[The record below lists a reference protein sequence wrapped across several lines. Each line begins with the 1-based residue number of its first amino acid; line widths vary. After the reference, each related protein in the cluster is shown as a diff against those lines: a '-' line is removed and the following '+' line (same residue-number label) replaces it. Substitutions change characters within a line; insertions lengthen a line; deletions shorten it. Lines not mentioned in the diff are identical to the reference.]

1 MAGAVRRNPLTRS
14 NQGNPGP
21 VEAIDPVAAIPRGQ
35 PRRSPL
41 PPAVTPAPFLP
52 MLPRVSLLL
61 FAVVITFVPARAS
74 DPRLAAVLPEIDRLF
89 AATAAEQNIPG
100 LVYGIMLD
108 GRLVHSAA
116 LGLAHVA
123 QKTPVTTETGFRI
136 ASMTKSFTALAI
148 YHLRDAGRLALT
160 DPLTKHLPEFRSI
173 TLPTTDSAPITL
185 LQLLTMSAGLPQDDP
200 WGDRQLA
207 ITPAAFTDFLRGG
220 LSFSSPPGTAYEYS
234 NLGYALLGAVI
245 SRVTGEPYQTYITRE
260 ILVPLRMN
268 DTVWDYPVVPAGQL
282 ALGYR
287 WEDNAWQAEPLLRD
301 GAYGAMGGLIT
312 TLADFA
318 RYTAFHLSAYPPRDD
333 ADPGPVR
340 RATLREFHQPAIV
353 ATVADAKPASGAPRS
368 NATAYAHGLR
378 WNQDTTGLVNLGHS
392 GGLPGYGSNFRF
404 YPALNLAI
412 ISFANR
418 TYAPMATA
426 NAKAVA
432 LLLEK
437 TALPTRAIPPNEILI
452 TRQRAL
458 IALLE
463 SAWNAELGQAV
474 LAENFYLDRSRDSW
488 VAHTRTTLASV
499 GHLTGIGELVPENQ
513 LRGTFTLT
521 GETGLIDVFFTL
533 TPEATP
539 KIQHVRLTRRT
550 LSPSP

>member
-1 MAGAVRRNPLTRS
+1 MLLRALLLTATLVS
-14 NQGNPGP
+14 TLSIGP
-21 VEAIDPVAAIPRGQ
+21 
-35 PRRSPL
+35 
-41 PPAVTPAPFLP
+41 TPAAALTQET
-52 MLPRVSLLL
+52 LRN
-61 FAVVITFVPARAS
+61 FA
-74 DPRLAAVLPEIDRLF
+74 LNEIDRLF
-89 AATAAEQNIPG
+89 AATAAEQNLPG

-116 LGLAHVA
+116 LGLADVA
-123 QKTPVTTETGFRI
+123 QKTPVTTDTRFRI

-148 YHLRDAGRLALT
+148 YRLRDAGRLALT
-160 DPLTKHLPEFRSI
+160 DPLTQHLPDFRAI
-173 TLPTTDSAPITL
+173 ALPTTDSAPITL
-185 LQLLTMSAGLPQDDP
+185 LQLLTMTAGLPQDDP

-207 ITPAAFTDFLRGG
+207 ITPAAFETFIRVG

-245 SRVTGEPYQTYITRE
+245 ARVTGEPYQTYITRE
-260 ILVPLRMN
+260 LLAPLGMN
-268 DTVWDYPVVPAGQL
+268 DTVWDYPAVPPGKL

-287 WEDNAWQAEPLLRD
+287 WEDNAWQPEPLLRD

-333 ADPGPVR
+333 ADSGPVR

-353 ATVADAKPASGAPRS
+353 AAVADARPASGTPRA

-378 WNQDTTGLVNLGHS
+378 WNSDTAGLVNLGHS

-418 TYAPMATA
+418 TYAPMANA

-437 TALPTRAIPPNEILI
+437 AALPARATPPDDILL

-458 IALLE
+458 IALIE
-463 SAWNAELGQAV
+463 SGWDSALSAAV
-474 LAENFYLDRSRDSW
+474 LAENFYLDRSRESW
-488 VAHTRTTLASV
+488 IAHTRTTLAAA
-499 GHLTGIGELVPENQ
+499 GRLTATGPMIPENA

-539 KIQHVRLTRRT
+539 KIQHVRLTPRT
-550 LSPSP
+550 P

>member
-1 MAGAVRRNPLTRS
+1 MFVKESFPQFS
-14 NQGNPGP
+14 P
-21 VEAIDPVAAIPRGQ
+21 VPDADA
-35 PRRSPL
+35 
-41 PPAVTPAPFLP
+41 TPKSAPFVFAYRRHRHSLFP
-52 MLPRVSLLL
+52 MLFRAPLLL
-61 FAVVITFVPARAS
+61 LAAGLAVALAFLPARAATP

-116 LGLAHVA
+116 LGLADVA
-123 QKTPVTTETGFRI
+123 QKTPVTTETRFRI

-148 YHLRDAGRLALT
+148 YHLRDAGRLTLN
-160 DPLTKHLPEFRSI
+160 DPLTQHLPEFRGI

-185 LQLLTMSAGLPQDDP
+185 LQLLTMTAGLPQDDP

-220 LSFSSPPGTAYEYS
+220 LSFSTPPGTAYEYS

-245 SRVTGEPYQTYITRE
+245 DRVAGEPYQAYITRE
-260 ILVPLRMN
+260 LLAPLGMN
-268 DTVWDYPVVPAGQL
+268 DTVWDYPAVPPGQL

-287 WEDNAWQAEPLLRD
+287 WEDNAWQPEPLLRD
-301 GAYGAMGGLIT
+301 GVYGAMGGLIT
-312 TLADFA
+312 TLADFT
-318 RYTAFHLSAYPPRDD
+318 RYTAFHLAAYPPRDD
-333 ADPGPVR
+333 ADPGPIR
-340 RATLREFHQPAIV
+340 RATLREFHQPAAF
-353 ATVADAKPASGAPRS
+353 ATVADARPASGSPRT

-378 WNQDTTGLVNLGHS
+378 WNRDTAGLINLGHS

-404 YPALNLAI
+404 YPALGLAV

-426 NAKAVA
+426 NAKAAA

-437 TALPTRAIPPNEILI
+437 AALPARELPVDPILA

-458 IALLE
+458 IALLD
-463 SAWNAELGQAV
+463 SGWDPALGAAV
-474 LAENFYLDRSRDSW
+474 LAENFYLDRSRESW
-488 VAHTRTTLASV
+488 IAHTRTTLAAA
-499 GHLTGIGELVPENQ
+499 GRLTATGPMIPENA

-539 KIQHVRLTRRT
+539 KIQHVSLTRRT
-550 LSPSP
+550 P

>member
-1 MAGAVRRNPLTRS
+1 MFVKKSFPQFS
-14 NQGNPGP
+14 P
-21 VEAIDPVAAIPRGQ
+21 VPDADA
-35 PRRSPL
+35 
-41 PPAVTPAPFLP
+41 TPKSAPFVFAYRRHRHSLFP
-52 MLPRVSLLL
+52 MLFRAPLLL
-61 FAVVITFVPARAS
+61 LTAGLAVALAFLPARAATP
-74 DPRLAAVLPEIDRLF
+74 DPRLAAVLPEVDRLF
-89 AATAAEQNIPG
+89 AATAAEQNLPG

-116 LGLAHVA
+116 LGLADVA
-123 QKTPVTTETGFRI
+123 QKTPVTTDTRFRI

-160 DPLTKHLPEFRSI
+160 DPLTQHLPEFRAI

-185 LQLLTMSAGLPQDDP
+185 LQLLTMTAGLPQDDP

-207 ITPAAFTDFLRGG
+207 ITPAALTDFLRGG
-220 LSFSSPPGTAYEYS
+220 LSFSTPPGTAYEYS

-245 SRVTGEPYQTYITRE
+245 DRVTGEPYQTYITRE
-260 ILVPLRMN
+260 LLAPLGMN
-268 DTVWDYPVVPAGQL
+268 DTVWDYPSVPPGKL

-287 WEDNAWQAEPLLRD
+287 WEDNAWQPEPLLRD

-333 ADPGPVR
+333 ADSGPVR
-340 RATLREFHQPAIV
+340 RATLREFHQPAAF
-353 ATVADAKPASGAPRS
+353 ATVADARPASGTPRA

-378 WNQDTTGLVNLGHS
+378 WNSDTTGLINLGHS

-404 YPALNLAI
+404 YPALNLAVI
-412 ISFANR
+412 AFANR

-426 NAKAVA
+426 NAKAAA

-437 TALPTRAIPPNEILI
+437 AALPARATPPDEILI

-463 SAWNAELGQAV
+463 SGWDPALSAAV
-474 LAENFYLDRSRDSW
+474 LAENFYLDRSRESW
-488 VAHTRTTLASV
+488 IAHTRTTLATA
-499 GHLTGIGELVPENQ
+499 GRLTATGPMIPENA

-550 LSPSP
+550 P

>member
-1 MAGAVRRNPLTRS
+1 MIRRL
-14 NQGNPGP
+14 
-21 VEAIDPVAAIPRGQ
+21 
-35 PRRSPL
+35 
-41 PPAVTPAPFLP
+41 
-52 MLPRVSLLL
+52 VSLSLL
-61 FAVVITFVPARAS
+61 AFSAVFAADSAPTP
-74 DPRLAAVLPEIDRLF
+74 DPRLAAALPAVDRLF
-89 AATAAEQNIPG
+89 ADTAAEQNIPG

-116 LGLAHVA
+116 LGLADVA
-123 QKTPVTTETGFRI
+123 QKTPVTPESRFRI

-148 YHLRDAGRLALT
+148 YRLRDDGRLALT
-160 DPLTKHLPEFRSI
+160 DPVTRYLPEFRAV

-185 LQLLTMSAGLPQDDP
+185 LHLLTMTAGLPQDDP

-207 ITPAAFTDFLRGG
+207 VTPAAYAAFIRGG
-220 LSFSSPPGTAYEYS
+220 VSFSSPPGTAYEYS

-245 SRVTGEPYQTYITRE
+245 TRVSGEPYQGYITRTL
-260 ILVPLRMN
+260 LVPLGLN
-268 DTVWDYPVVPAGQL
+268 DTVWDYPAVPAGRL

-287 WEDNAWQAEPLLRD
+287 WENDAWQPEPLLRD

-312 TLADFA
+312 TLGDFA
-318 RYTAFHLSAYPPRDD
+318 RYTAFHLAAYPPRDD
-333 ADPGPVR
+333 ADSGPVR

-353 ATVADAKPASGAPRS
+353 AAVADAKPASGTPRA

-378 WNQDTTGLVNLGHS
+378 WNVDTTGLVNLGHS

-404 YPALNLAI
+404 YPALNFAI

-426 NAKAVA
+426 NAKAAA
-432 LLLEK
+432 LILEK
-437 TALPTRAIPPNEILI
+437 TALPARTPPPNEILL

-463 SAWNAELGQAV
+463 SGWDPALGVAV
-474 LAENFYLDRSRDSW
+474 LAENFYLDRSRASW
-488 VAHTRTTLASV
+488 IAHTRTTLAAA
-499 GHLTGIGELVPENQ
+499 GRLTGIGELVPENQ

-521 GETGLIDVFFTL
+521 GDRGLIEVFFTL

-539 KIQHVRLTRRT
+539 KVQHLRLTYR
-550 LSPSP
+550 SP